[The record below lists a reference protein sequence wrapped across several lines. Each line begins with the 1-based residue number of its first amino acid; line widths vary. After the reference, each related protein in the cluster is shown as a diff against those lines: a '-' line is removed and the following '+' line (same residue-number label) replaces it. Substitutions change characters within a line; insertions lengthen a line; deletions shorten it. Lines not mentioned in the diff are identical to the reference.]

1 MANIRVIYMR
11 AHAHPHSAR
20 PPGHHPRLILKPSL
34 NSDFKLLAMFFSQH
48 EAETFY

>member
-1 MANIRVIYMR
+1 MANNRVIYMR
-11 AHAHPHSAR
+11 THTHTPH
-20 PPGHHPRLILKPSL
+20 GHHPRLILKPSL